1 MKKVLLVLLA
11 LGVVFCFIVVASAAD
26 KAKSETVN
34 GWVSDF
40 KCTVKGANANHA
52 ACSKKCLAAG
62 EKPVIVSD
70 KDQKVIAVDNPD
82 AVAGHEGHHVA
93 ATGTVSGDSM
103 HVTKLAM
110 LKDQG
115 STKAGGSMGDMHK

>member
-11 LGVVFCFIVVASAAD
+11 LAVVFCFIVVASAAD
-26 KAKSETVN
+26 KGKSETVN
-34 GWVSDF
+34 GWVSDS
-40 KCTVKGANANHA
+40 KCTVKGTSSAHA
-52 ACSKKCLAAG
+52 ACAKKCIAAG

-82 AVAGHEGHHVA
+82 AVSGHEGHHVA

-115 STKAGGSMGDMHK
+115 SSKSGDSMGDMHK

>member
-1 MKKVLLVLLA
+1 MKKVLLVLFA
-11 LGVVFCFIVVASAAD
+11 LTIVFSLILVASA
-26 KAKSETVN
+26 KEKGNTVN
-34 GWVSDF
+34 GWVSDS
-40 KCTVKGANANHA
+40 KCAAKGTSASHA
-52 ACSKKCLAAG
+52 ACAKKCIAAG

-70 KDQKVIAVDNPD
+70 ADQKILTVDNPD

-93 ATGTVSGDSM
+93 ATGTVTGDSI

-115 STKAGGSMGDMHK
+115 EKKGDSMGDMHK

>member
-1 MKKVLLVLLA
+1 MKKVSLVLFA
-11 LGVVFCFIVVASAAD
+11 LTIVFSLIVIASAKD
-26 KAKSETVN
+26 KGNTVN
-34 GWVSDF
+34 GWVSDS
-40 KCTVKGANANHA
+40 KCAAKGTSASHA
-52 ACSKKCLAAG
+52 ACAKKCIAAG

-70 KDQKVIAVDNPD
+70 TDQAILTVDNPD

-93 ATGTVSGDSM
+93 ATGTVTGDSI

-115 STKAGGSMGDMHK
+115 EKKGDDMGDMHK